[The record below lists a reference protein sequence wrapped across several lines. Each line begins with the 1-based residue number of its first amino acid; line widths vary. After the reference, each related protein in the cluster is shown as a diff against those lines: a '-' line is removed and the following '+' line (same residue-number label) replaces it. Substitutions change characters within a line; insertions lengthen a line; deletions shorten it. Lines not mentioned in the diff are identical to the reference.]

1 MLVIMTSL
9 VLMNPDPVLGSY
21 RTWQPF
27 VVREDLVPLKR
38 GWKNVRFPAY
48 GLKEYVPDSRDLGL
62 SLKLG
67 KEQEEKS
74 WSEFQLGSVRFRF
87 SRYQDFLPPTNSSET
102 NKVDN
107 TWDMVKSLPAQ
118 LGSSPNRATLEAMGK
133 IFTPHLNL
141 GIEF

>member
-1 MLVIMTSL
+1 MMTSL
-9 VLMNPDPVLGSY
+9 ILTNPDPVLGSF
-21 RTWQPF
+21 RIWRPF
-27 VVREDLVPLKR
+27 VVREDLVPLRR
-38 GWKNVRFPAY
+38 GWKNVLFTAY

-67 KEQEEKS
+67 KEQEGKS

-102 NKVDN
+102 NKADN

-118 LGSSPNRATLEAMGK
+118 LGSSPNRAALEAMGK